1 MEIEAA
7 KAKGAAALFGE
18 KYDDEV
24 RVLSMGGD
32 FSIELCGG
40 THAKRTGD
48 IGLLKITSEGG
59 VAAGVRRIEAVT
71 GECALTYFAEQ
82 KNQFE
87 QKLQDQQAKTRLLEK
102 ELEQMKAKLAA
113 AKGADLA
120 SNAVEVNGV
129 KVLAAQLDGVEP
141 KALRDTIDQL
151 KNKLGNGVVVLAT
164 VSDGK
169 IALAAGVTKELSG
182 KVRAGDLIKELT
194 AKLGGKG
201 GGRPDFAQ
209 GGGTDLAALPAALE
223 SVAALVE
230 AAV

>member
-1 MEIEAA
+1 
-7 KAKGAAALFGE
+7 
-18 KYDDEV
+18 
-24 RVLSMGGD
+24 
-32 FSIELCGG
+32 
-40 THAKRTGD
+40 
-48 IGLLKITSEGG
+48 
-59 VAAGVRRIEAVT
+59 
-71 GECALTYFAEQ
+71 
-82 KNQFE
+82 
-87 QKLQDQQAKTRLLEK
+87 
-102 ELEQMKAKLAA
+102 MKAKLAA

-209 GGGTDLAALPAALE
+209 GGGSDLAALPAALE